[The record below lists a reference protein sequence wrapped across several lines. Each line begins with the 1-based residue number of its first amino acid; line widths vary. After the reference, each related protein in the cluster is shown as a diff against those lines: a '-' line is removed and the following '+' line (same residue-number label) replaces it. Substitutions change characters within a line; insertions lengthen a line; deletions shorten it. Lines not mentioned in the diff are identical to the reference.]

1 MKFIDENIA
10 EDIQVLKKYCN
21 TADYLT
27 VAQMYLLGNV
37 LLNKPLY
44 KYDLKERP
52 TGHWGVSPG
61 LNFLYANLNYFV
73 KKYNDNIFIIIGTGH
88 AGSALLSNLFLDGTL
103 SKFYPNINFSEQ
115 GLKNLVNINSKF
127 GVRSEISP
135 YIPGTIYDGGE
146 LGYSLG
152 VAFGS
157 VLGKKDII
165 ATCIIGD
172 GELETGTLA
181 ASWNSIKLL
190 DPINDGIVFPII
202 NFNGFKMGNESL
214 FSKFSDKEKVEYFT
228 GLGYEPYIVNNDIER
243 LQNILQLIHYKWLD
257 YKTQK
262 TKRLPMIIFTSPK
275 GWTAPICANFDFSGK
290 VESHKSPLKNPRR
303 NQVEKEYLKK
313 WLKKYKKDYLM
324 LSDSSISDD
333 IKKIIP
339 LGHNSI
345 SSNSI
350 NAMNQITYELCLPE
364 ISRYTYNINERNK
377 TKVINIEMLDNYLCD
392 VCVHNTNIKI
402 ISPDEL
408 KSNGFVKLSNNENL
422 RNSVLE
428 ILSENVCMAW
438 MQGYVQMGGHAI
450 MISYEAFMPIISSMI
465 FQYAK
470 FIKQSEKILWRKTKA
485 SLNFIVTSL
494 CWSNVYSHQNPIIIN
509 ELIDSGYDFIDV
521 FFPADSNELIYCVDY
536 CLKSSNKI
544 NLIIASKG
552 ERRQWISTK
561 NARRSITKGI
571 NIWEWISDC
580 IDEPDIVISVCGDCI
595 VEEAIEAVLFIKK
608 FFPKIRIRF
617 VYITRINILCKDN
630 KPLSLNDEEFIDY
643 FGEESLIV
651 FIFHGYISV
660 IKSLLYERNVQNRI
674 VLFGYSNE
682 GDYSSNE
689 KTKLFLNQISKY
701 YIIQEVNEFLLKRG
715 KISKKTYGCIKNK
728 LTEIF
733 NSES

>member
-1 MKFIDENIA
+1 MKFTNENIA
-10 EDIQVLKKYCN
+10 KDIQVLKKYCN

-27 VAQMYLLGNV
+27 VAQMYLHDNV

-44 KYDLKERP
+44 NSDLKERP
-52 TGHWGVSPG
+52 TGHWGVSPS

-73 KKYNDNIFIIIGTGH
+73 KKYNDKIFLIIGTGH
-88 AGSALLSNLFLDGTL
+88 AGSALLSNLLLDGTL
-103 SKFYPNINFSEQ
+103 SEFYPNINFSEQ
-115 GLKNLVNINSKF
+115 GLNNFININSKF

-214 FSKFSDKEKVEYFT
+214 FSKFSDKEKIEYFT
-228 GLGYEPYIVNNDIER
+228 GLGYEPYIVNNDIEK
-243 LQNILQLIHYKWLD
+243 LQSVLQLIHYKWSD
-257 YKTQK
+257 YKAQK
-262 TKRLPMIIFTSPK
+262 TKNLPMVIFSSPK
-275 GWTAPICANFDFSGK
+275 GWTAPICENFDFSGK
-290 VESHKSPLKNPRR
+290 VESHKTPLKDPRR
-303 NQVEKEYLKK
+303 IQTEKEYLKK
-313 WLKKYKKDYLM
+313 WLKKYKDNYLI
-324 LSDSSISDD
+324 LNDSSISEEL
-333 IKKIIP
+333 KKIIP
-339 LGHNSI
+339 FRNNSI

-350 NAMNQITYELCLPE
+350 NAMNQITHNLWLPE
-364 ISRYTYNINERNK
+364 VSKYTYNINEKNVI
-377 TKVINIEMLDNYLCD
+377 KVINMEMLDNYLCD

-408 KSNGFVKLSNNENL
+408 KSNGLVKLLKNEHL
-422 RNSVLE
+422 KNSVLE

-470 FIKQSEKILWRKTKA
+470 FIKQSEKIIWRKTKS

-509 ELIDSGYDFIDV
+509 ELMDSDYDFINV
-521 FFPADSNELIYCVDY
+521 FFPADSNEMIYCVDY
-536 CLKSSNKI
+536 CLRTSNKI
-544 NLIIASKG
+544 NIIVASKG
-552 ERRQWISTK
+552 ERRQWISK
-561 NARRSITKGI
+561 SNARRSITKGI
-571 NIWEWISDC
+571 NIWEGISDC
-580 IDEPDIVISVCGDCI
+580 INEPDIVISVCGDCVI
-595 VEEAIEAVLFIKK
+595 EEAIDALLFLKK
-608 FFPKIRIRF
+608 FIPQISVRF
-617 VYITRINILCKDN
+617 VYITRINILN
-630 KPLSLNDEEFIDY
+630 KNNNPLSLNNEDFINY
-643 FGEESLIV
+643 FGKDSFIV

-660 IKSLLYERNVQNRI
+660 LKSLLYERNVQNRTA
-674 VLFGYSNE
+674 LFGYSNE
-682 GDYSSNE
+682 GDYSSSE
-689 KTKLFLNQISKY
+689 TTKLFLNKISKY
-701 YIIQEVNEFLLKRG
+701 HIVKEVNEILLNNG
-715 KISKKTYGCIKNK
+715 KISKKTYEFIKNK
-728 LTEIF
+728 LMNF
-733 NSES
+733 FDN